1 MEYTQPSYVGL
12 NEVIEAFHRK
22 AKTPYWSLWDKNQP
36 IEHHNNDDID
46 EGLEK
51 LIYEIQLREK
61 RNYTRPLTL
70 LLHPKKEQ
78 FYDKNKSP
86 KTANIF
92 FVCTEL
98 QPVSNVGSMGNNML
112 PIQQQLNSIQS
123 QLSAL
128 QNVDEIDDDT
138 DDDNDDDNDDKT
150 LGYINGINKILEH
163 PIIAGLVTKLLT
175 PVQQPV
181 ASLSGIETDES
192 EVNEIVNVLFSK
204 GVKIE
209 HLRKLSEMPESK
221 IQMLLTM
228 L

>member
-1 MEYTQPSYVGL
+1 MNEYTQPSYVGL
-12 NEVIEAFHRK
+12 NEVIDAFQRK
-22 AKTPYWSLWDKNQP
+22 AKSPYWSLWDKNQP
-36 IEHHNNDDID
+36 IEQHNEDDID
-46 EGLEK
+46 AGLEK

-78 FYDKNKSP
+78 FYDKNKSI

-92 FVCTEL
+92 FVCSDYHNM
-98 QPVSNVGSMGNNML
+98 SNVGNMGNSNML

-128 QNVDEIDDDT
+128 QNVEDDNEQDDDE
-138 DDDNDDDNDDKT
+138 DDNDDKT
-150 LGYINGINKILEH
+150 LGYINGINRILEH
-163 PIIAGLVTKLLT
+163 PIIAGLITKLLT

-181 ASLSGIETDES
+181 ASLSGIETNET
-192 EVNEIVNVLFSK
+192 EIIEIVNVLFDK

-209 HLRKLSEMPESK
+209 HLKKLSEMPESK
-221 IQMLLTM
+221 IQMLITM

>member
-1 MEYTQPSYVGL
+1 MEYTQPRYVGL
-12 NEVIEAFHRK
+12 EEVIEAFHRK

-36 IEHHNNDDID
+36 IEQNNEDDID
-46 EGLEK
+46 VGLEK
-51 LIYEIQLREK
+51 LIYEIQVGIK

-92 FVCTEL
+92 FVCCES
-98 QPVSNVGSMGNNML
+98 QPMQNVGSMGNNML

-123 QLSAL
+123 QISAL
-128 QNVDEIDDDT
+128 QNVDE
-138 DDDNDDDNDDKT
+138 NDIEDEIEDEDEDKT
-150 LGYINGINKILEH
+150 LGYINGINRILEH
-163 PIIAGLVTKLLT
+163 PVIAGIISKLINNNT
-175 PVQQPV
+175 QQPV
-181 ASLSGIETDES
+181 ASLSGVTTDES
-192 EVNEIVNVLFSK
+192 ELEEIISVLFSK

-209 HLRKLSEMPESK
+209 HLKKLSEMPESK